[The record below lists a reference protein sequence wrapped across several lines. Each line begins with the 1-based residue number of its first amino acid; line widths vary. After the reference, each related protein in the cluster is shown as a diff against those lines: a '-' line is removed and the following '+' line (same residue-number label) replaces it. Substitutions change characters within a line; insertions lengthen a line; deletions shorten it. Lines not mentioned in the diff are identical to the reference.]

1 MAWLGKEVFN
11 QSCLKNTTEKTLLE
25 MCYTPNGE
33 LGEFFKIVVR
43 NKRTRKKSTTDDES
57 YLLR

>member
-43 NKRTRKKSTTDDES
+43 NKKNKKEI
-57 YLLR
+57 